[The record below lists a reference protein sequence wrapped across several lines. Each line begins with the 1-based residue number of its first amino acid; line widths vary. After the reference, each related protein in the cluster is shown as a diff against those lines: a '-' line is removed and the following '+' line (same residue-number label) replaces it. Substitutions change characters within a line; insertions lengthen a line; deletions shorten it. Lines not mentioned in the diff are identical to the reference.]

1 MVTINLLPW
10 REERRELQ
18 KKRFIAISIGFVVLG
33 LLLSGLCWMYYKK
46 QLDDQNAANEM
57 ISAQNQMLD
66 QKLKSLDGLQ
76 IKRDEIL
83 QRMKVIQ
90 DLQGVRPVIVHVFDA
105 IARLTPQNMY
115 LTGFTRDGD
124 KFSITGKAQDPNVV
138 SDFLRNLGGS
148 PWFRNA
154 FMNSFVAAEVKP
166 TQQGAVMPRPE
177 DGYGT
182 FLVTVDLANSG
193 TVVGGTTA
201 MVTTSTFDSTQP
213 ASAAK

>member
-10 REERRELQ
+10 REERRELR
-18 KKRFIAISIGFVVLG
+18 KKRFIAISMGFAVLG

-46 QLDDQNAANEM
+46 QLDDQNAANDM
-57 ISAQNQMLD
+57 ITAQNQMLD

-76 IKRDEIL
+76 VKRDEIL

-154 FMNSFVAAEVKP
+154 FMNSFVATEVKP

-177 DGYGT
+177 DSYGT

-201 MVTTSTFDSTQP
+201 MVTSHSANPAQP
-213 ASAAK
+213 ASAAQ